1 MKKINVYL
9 DMDGT
14 IADLYNEPNWL
25 EDLIAEKVAPFENAK
40 PMTTEEVLFSIF
52 PKDKY
57 EIKILSMTPKNA
69 KKEYCKKVENAKN
82 EWLDKYF
89 PNITKRL
96 YLPYGDNKNLKNS
109 KNAIL
114 VDDNDKIR
122 ENYRGQAFFP
132 MWLNA

>member
-25 EDLIAEKVAPFENAK
+25 ENLINENTEPFENAK
-40 PMTTEEVLFSIF
+40 PMTSEEVLFSIF

-69 KKEYCKKVENAKN
+69 RKEYCERVERAKD
-82 EWLDKYF
+82 EWLNRYF
-89 PNITKRL
+89 PSLTKRI

-109 KNAIL
+109 ANAIL
-114 VDDNDKIR
+114 VDDSEPIR
-122 ENYRGQAFFP
+122 KSYRGTA
-132 MWLNA
+132 LNPASLWA